1 METINVLSSL
11 SDFQD
16 FRPCRQPLKQ
26 SFFKPQLKSVRV
38 PAASNKE
45 TLTVEA
51 ESASSDSPV
60 YVHTPTN
67 RELRTPHSGYHFDGT
82 LRRFFEGWYFKV
94 SIPERKQNFC
104 IIYTVENPAF
114 QKKLTGLEVAQYGPR
129 STGVGAQVLGAD
141 DKFIFQYSE
150 ESQNFWGSRHE
161 LMLGNTFAV
170 QKDMQP
176 PTKEVPPQ
184 VDMPSLNSVLSSIEE
199 FWKVFKTDYVR
210 TVKTARWEYSTRPI
224 YGWGSVGSK
233 QNSTAGWIEWEG
245 ERFEFKDA
253 PSYSEKNWGGAFP
266 RKWFWLQCNVFEG
279 TSGEVTLTAAGG
291 VRQLPG
297 PAGSEIHENA
307 ALIGVHSDGIFY
319 EFVPWNG
326 VVNWEVSPWGY
337 WHMSAENEKHLVEL
351 EARAK
356 DLGTPILA
364 PTVEAG
370 LAPACMDTCSG
381 VLKLQM
387 WERRQ
392 DGTRGKVILKVT
404 SDMAAV
410 EVGGGPWFTNW
421 KGKTSAPELLRRA
434 LRVPI
439 DLDAVYNS
447 VPFFKPPGL

>member
-1 METINVLSSL
+1 M
-11 SDFQD
+11 
-16 FRPCRQPLKQ
+16 
-26 SFFKPQLKSVRV
+26 SVC
-38 PAASNKE
+38 
-45 TLTVEA
+45 
-51 ESASSDSPV
+51 
-60 YVHTPTN
+60 
-67 RELRTPHSGYHFDGT
+67 
-82 LRRFFEGWYFKV
+82 
-94 SIPERKQNFC
+94 SI
-104 IIYTVENPAF
+104 
-114 QKKLTGLEVAQYGPR
+114 
-129 STGVGAQVLGAD
+129 
-141 DKFIFQYSE
+141 
-150 ESQNFWGSRHE
+150 
-161 LMLGNTFAV
+161 
-170 QKDMQP
+170 
-176 PTKEVPPQ
+176 
-184 VDMPSLNSVLSSIEE
+184 VD
-199 FWKVFKTDYVR
+199 VFL
-210 TVKTARWEYSTRPI
+210 
-224 YGWGSVGSK
+224 
-233 QNSTAGWIEWEG
+233 Q
-245 ERFEFKDA
+245 
-253 PSYSEKNWGGAFP
+253 
-266 RKWFWLQCNVFEG
+266 LQCNVFEG

-326 VVNWEVSPWGY
+326 VVNWEISPWGY

-370 LAPACMDTCSG
+370 LAPACIDTCSG

-387 WERRQ
+387 WERRP